1 MIYGAGGFS
10 QATGSDG
17 ILARL
22 DPRLKILCL
31 LCISVYSVMLENT
44 APLLLLFSFSWVL
57 VAVERIEW
65 RKVRLLLLLVILMVW
80 GTMFSQ
86 SVFYFEEPR
95 TVLINL
101 VNADTPLIGRWTGD
115 ISIYREG
122 FRYGAVQSLRF
133 ASMMVYGLVFCWSTD
148 TGKMLSGMLQLR
160 VPYVIAF
167 MTVTAVRFIPVI
179 MDEFAT
185 VSLAMRMRGGRVLSP
200 NPVRLLRNWLKLI
213 RPVFI
218 NCYRR
223 SNILS
228 LSIQSRAFS
237 PSAGRTDVKGRVVTP
252 VEAVLLA
259 TVMSVT
265 AFTVLLKTFYGL
277 YLWDILYIS
286 ELRWVYEIC
295 RLYL

>member
-1 MIYGAGGFS
+1 MIYGTGGFS
-10 QATGSDG
+10 GAGG
-17 ILARL
+17 RHGVLARL
-22 DPRLKILCL
+22 DPRVKILCL
-31 LCISVYSVMLENT
+31 LCISVFSVILENT
-44 APLLLLFSFSWVL
+44 VSLLVLFSLSWIL
-57 VAVERIEW
+57 VAVERMQW
-65 RKVRLLLLLVILMVW
+65 RNVRMLLLLVGLTVW

-95 TVLINL
+95 TVLVNL
-101 VNADTPLIGRWTGD
+101 VNTDTPLIGKWTGD

-133 ASMMVYGLVFCWSTD
+133 ASMMTFGFLFCWSTD

-160 VPYVIAF
+160 VPYVLAF
-167 MTVTAVRFIPVI
+167 MTVTAIRFIPAI

-185 VSLAMRMRGGRVLSP
+185 VILAMRMRGGRVLSF
-200 NPVRLLRNWLKLI
+200 NPARLLGNWLKLI

-228 LSIQSRAFS
+228 LSIQSRAFQ
-237 PSAGRTDVKGRVVTP
+237 PSAARSTAEIRQLGKG
-252 VEAVLLA
+252 EKVLLSIVLLST
-259 TVMSVT
+259 TVL
-265 AFTVLLKTFYGL
+265 VLLKILYGL
-277 YLWDILYIS
+277 YLWDVLYVS
-286 ELRWVYEIC
+286 RLRGIYEIS

>member
-1 MIYGAGGFS
+1 MIYGTGGFS
-10 QATGSDG
+10 QATGKDG
-17 ILARL
+17 VLARL
-22 DPRLKILCL
+22 DPRVKILCL
-31 LCISVYSVMLENT
+31 LCMSVYSVILENT
-44 APLLLLFSFSWVL
+44 APLLVLFFLSWIL
-57 VAVERIEW
+57 VAIERIEW
-65 RKVRLLLLLVILMVW
+65 RKVRLLLLLVVLMVW

-101 VNADTPLIGRWTGD
+101 VNADTSLIGRWTGD

-122 FRYGAVQSLRF
+122 FRYGAIQSLRF
-133 ASMMVYGLVFCWSTD
+133 ASMMVYGFVFCWSTD
-148 TGKMLSGMLQLR
+148 SGKMLSGMVRLR
-160 VPYVIAF
+160 VPYVLAF
-167 MTVTAVRFIPVI
+167 MTVTAVRFIPTI

-200 NPVRLLRNWLKLI
+200 NPVRLLGNWLKLI

-237 PSAGRTDVKGRVVTP
+237 PSAGRPTVKRRAVTP
-252 VEAVLLA
+252 AEAVLLSA
-259 TVMSVT
+259 VISVT
-265 AFTVLLKTFYGL
+265 AGTVLLKTLYGL

-286 ELRWVYEIC
+286 RLRGVYEIC